1 MFLQKY
7 TNDFST
13 MIQQYQLNDEQL
25 RYTGTPEMPIKI
37 SLKNPFIHPI
47 VGITNDCLTN
57 FFVLDEKKD
66 VALYTSNEQALLLRT
81 FSTDQR
87 YQGQGYA
94 KKALQLL
101 PEFVHLHF
109 PNANEIILA
118 VNKQN
123 IAAQRLYEK
132 TGYQRLNRI
141 VNGEYGPLYIMSVR
155 LD

>member
-7 TNDFST
+7 TNDFSK

-47 VGITNDCLTN
+47 IGIANDCLTN

-66 VALYTSNEQALLLRT
+66 VALYTRNEQALLLRT

-94 KKALQLL
+94 KKTLQLL

-123 IAAQRLYEK
+123 IAAQSLYEK

-141 VNGEYGPLYIMSVR
+141 VDGEYGPLYIMSVR

>member
-1 MFLQKY
+1 MLLQKY
-7 TNDFST
+7 TDDFSK

-47 VGITNDCLTN
+47 IGIANERLTN

-101 PEFVHLHF
+101 PEFVQLHF

-123 IAAQRLYEK
+123 IAAQSLYEK
-132 TGYQRLNRI
+132 AGYQWLNRI
-141 VNGEYGPLYIMSVR
+141 VDGEYGPLYIMSVR